1 MAKTN
6 LGLVEYARKQVGRPY
21 WYGTFGNI
29 ASPVLCSAKKKQY
42 PAYYT
47 SWSDFPEQFGQ
58 RVHDCI
64 GLVKGYLWSDTA
76 ASVPK
81 YNARQDVSA
90 NDMLS
95 LCKEKG
101 VISSMPDIPGVL
113 VFMKGHVGIYAGKGE
128 VIEARGHEYGVV
140 VTKLSERPWKNWG
153 KCPFIEYDQKT
164 TITVKKG
171 TWNVRSGPGVSF
183 KSIAVVKGGN
193 VITYSK
199 IAENGWRY
207 LPVYKGWISPKGID

>member
-29 ASPVLCSAKKKQY
+29 ASPVLYSAKKKQY
-42 PAYYT
+42 PAYYA

-164 TITVKKG
+164 TITVKGG

-207 LPVYKGWISPKGID
+207 LPAYKGWISPKGID